1 MMHNNKKCYHQIV
14 DKMKHNAKIK
24 QHFQLAYS
32 ILQRSTIFR
41 RSSDLCN
48 RVYLCMTYIVCI
60 IECRNV
66 AISEKNEPSKSLSSS
81 SWSALVARNYPFFS
95 TSQPLLPL
103 PPPYNFHNDLITATV
118 PCRVLPSWLKFPFVN
133 VSCSCI
139 SSWASRAAVKCSKL
153 DYHHHGGGV
162 EGDPRRHVP
171 F

>member
-1 MMHNNKKCYHQIV
+1 M
-14 DKMKHNAKIK
+14 
-24 QHFQLAYS
+24 
-32 ILQRSTIFR
+32 LQS
-41 RSSDLCN
+41 LK
-48 RVYLCMTYIVCI
+48 
-60 IECRNV
+60 
-66 AISEKNEPSKSLSSS
+66 KNEPSKSLSSS

-95 TSQPLLPL
+95 PSQPLLPL

-162 EGDPRRHVP
+162 EGIRGVTSRFKIHYLTFILFHLVSLRVVRPSASLANLRPTDSCTRQSRHPPTNLLLHVILST
-171 F
+171 